1 MRTRAKRD
9 LITLL
14 GVVLI
19 LAGVV
24 GVNTYM
30 RLDSLKEQY
39 EKLRIQF
46 EDKQKG
52 KGHTLLEWG
61 LLKETKGKF
70 RSGPTFSEDLESLHG
85 ELVNICGF
93 MSPIDQFRKVTEF
106 MLLPVPLTCYFCD
119 SPPMRE
125 IIEIRLAKPADIVN
139 EPVLIGGTLKLNKK
153 GDLFFYTIDNAK
165 WNEAVDMKQVKSLTK
180 QKTDEEHRAHLRE
193 GFRQLREGQKEE
205 VLMDGQEPP
214 KLETPVVD
222 ASIANDSVESDA
234 TAEEEAAP
242 AS

>member
-19 LAGVV
+19 LAAVV

-30 RLDSLKEQY
+30 RLDSLQDQY
-39 EKLRIQF
+39 EKLRLQF
-46 EDKQKG
+46 EDKQKSQG
-52 KGHTLLEWG
+52 NTLLEWR

-70 RSGPTFSEDLESLHG
+70 RSGPTFPDDLKLLDG
-85 ELVNICGF
+85 EPVNICGF

-106 MLLPVPLTCYFCD
+106 MLLRLPLTCYFCD

-125 IIEIRLAKPADIVN
+125 VIEIHLAQPADIVN

-153 GDLFFYTIDNAK
+153 GDLFFYTVENAK
-165 WNEAVDMKQVKSLTK
+165 WNEAVDMQDIKSLTK
-180 QKTDEEHRAHLRE
+180 QKTGQDHRTHLIE
-193 GFRQLREGQKEE
+193 GFKDLKGEKVEE
-205 VLMDGQEPP
+205 VLMPGQEPP
-214 KLETPVVD
+214 KLETPVVETSITNESAQPD
-222 ASIANDSVESDA
+222 AVAPG
-234 TAEEEAAP
+234 TADPAP
-242 AS
+242 